1 MEVTKVSTGD
11 STAKLNIEIV
21 ESDYAQKYQSELKK
35 LAREASI
42 PGFRPGKVPVGMMKK
57 RFGTSVMVDVINQLV
72 SEGLTNYIAENKL
85 SLIGEPIPAEEQKQ
99 VDFENQ
105 KEFEFAFDIG
115 FMPEIDLNIDE
126 NIKADYY
133 KVKAIDEQIDSFL
146 DEKRL
151 ELGPME
157 SVEEVQKGD
166 KVEFE
171 IRALDQD
178 GDPVKGAEKKEGAF
192 FTSEITDEDALTSI
206 IGAKPEDELT
216 IDPVKCFGS
225 QDKAVELTGFDKAT
239 IEQNT
244 TGFQLKIKY
253 IERKVPAEMNEE
265 FYEQLFPGGEFKEE
279 QQVRD
284 EIARQIEMAQAFE
297 SDRFFLMDVMDR
309 LYKETDIPLPDDFMK
324 RWLYFSNKGEASMED
339 IEKDYDGIR
348 RQLVTSLIENKLQ
361 SEHEELI
368 VTEEDLKADMEQKLI
383 GYFGQNASLPGG
395 DFTEFAKTYAERWIK
410 DEKNKDEVNKI
421 QKEIFDARLTKLLKS
436 KVTLVEKEVT
446 PQEFYTAF
454 NERFKTNIP
463 VTDESHPPKPE
474 EEGNKTQESDSGATD
489 ESKDVQKDEQ

>member
-1 MEVTKVSTGD
+1 
-11 STAKLNIEIV
+11 
-21 ESDYAQKYQSELKK
+21 
-35 LAREASI
+35 
-42 PGFRPGKVPVGMMKK
+42 
-57 RFGTSVMVDVINQLV
+57 
-72 SEGLTNYIAENKL
+72 
-85 SLIGEPIPAEEQKQ
+85 
-99 VDFENQ
+99 
-105 KEFEFAFDIG
+105 
-115 FMPEIDLNIDE
+115 LNIDE

-309 LYKETDIPLPDDFMK
+309 LYKETDIP
-324 RWLYFSNKGEASMED
+324 R
-339 IEKDYDGIR
+339 
-348 RQLVTSLIENKLQ
+348 LIENKLQ

-368 VTEEDLKADMEQKLI
+368 VSEEDLKADMEQKLI

-395 DFTEFAKTYAERWIK
+395 DFNEFAKTYAERWIK

-436 KVTLVEKEVT
+436 KVTIVEKEVT
-446 PQEFYTAF
+446 PQEFYAAF

-463 VTDESHPPKPE
+463 EKEESHPPKPE

>member
-21 ESDYAQKYQSELKK
+21 ESDYAQKHQSELKK

-57 RFGTSVMVDVINQLV
+57 RFGISVMVDVINQLV
-72 SEGLTNYIAENKL
+72 SEGLSNYIAENKL

-105 KEFEFAFDIG
+105 KEFEFSFDIG
-115 FMPEIDLNIDE
+115 FMPEIALNIDE
-126 NIKADYY
+126 NIKADYFRI
-133 KVKAIDEQIDSFL
+133 KAVDEQVDRFL
-146 DEKRL
+146 DDKRK
-151 ELGPME
+151 ELGPMN

-166 KVEFE
+166 VIEFE
-171 IRALDQD
+171 IRELDQD
-178 GDPVKGAEKKEGAF
+178 GKTIKGAEKNEGSF
-192 FTSEITDEDALTSI
+192 NTEEITDEDALKSL
-206 IGAKPEDELT
+206 IGASAEDELT
-216 IDPVKCFGS
+216 IDPVKFFGS
-225 QDKAVELTGFDKAT
+225 LDKAVEMTGFDKEV

-284 EIARQIEMAQAFE
+284 EIARQIEMAHAYE
-297 SDRFFLMDVMDR
+297 ADRFLLMDVMDR
-309 LYKETDIPLPDDFMK
+309 LYNETDIPLPDDFMK
-324 RWLYFSNKGEASMED
+324 RWLYFTNKGEASMED
-339 IEKDYDGIR
+339 IERDYDGIR
-348 RQLVTSLIENKLQ
+348 RQLVTNLLENKLQ
-361 SEHEELI
+361 SDYKELI
-368 VTEEDLKADMEQKLI
+368 VSEEDLKADMEQKLI

-395 DFTEFAKTYAERWIK
+395 DISEFAKTYANTWIK
-410 DEKNKDEVNKI
+410 DEKNKEEVSKR
-421 QKEIFDARLTKLLKS
+421 QKELFDARLTELLKS

-446 PQEFYTAF
+446 PQEFYEAF
-454 NERFKTNIP
+454 NARFKANLPEPENENHPDP
-463 VTDESHPPKPE
+463 VDSEQDDKSDDSAES
-474 EEGNKTQESDSGATD
+474 NDA
-489 ESKDVQKDEQ
+489 QKDEQ